1 MAYHSPLS
9 ASSLPRIALCPAS
22 YRMSIGIPNKSNPA
36 AERGT
41 RIHEFAELFSKG
53 LGVTTDDE
61 EGVEWAHA
69 YLQYTRGLSRDIEGN
84 ASLEVNLT
92 EQLKIVHPLLGG
104 TADAIIVND
113 NELHIVDLKTGRG
126 VVKTDSIQLKTY
138 ALGAWILHGM
148 PNVTIYCHIFQ
159 PHYAQQL
166 PAQYNYDDMVAF
178 ELELKALAEK
188 AEDPFQDPTPG
199 YEQCK
204 YCPARITCPSIK
216 DKALEV
222 AKEEFKPAEHLADLP
237 ELLDTAEML
246 EGWIDA
252 VREAAKDIMNG
263 GGFVAG
269 WSMAKGRK
277 MQKIKDAQAVAEL
290 FNNNPAIFELKSI
303 TALKKSGFDV
313 PADLIDE
320 SLSAPSLKRS
330 K

>member
-41 RIHEFAELFSKG
+41 RIHEMAENLWHGKE
-53 LGVTTDDE
+53 VITDDE
-61 EGVEWAHA
+61 EGLQWAKD
-69 YLQYTRGLSRDIEGN
+69 YLEYIRGIGGETL
-84 ASLEVNLT
+84 LEVNLT
-92 EQLKIVHPLLGG
+92 DPLKTVHPLLGG
-104 TADAIIVND
+104 TGDAIITND
-113 NELHIVDLKTGRG
+113 EELHSVDLKTGRG
-126 VVKTDSIQLKTY
+126 VVKTDSIQLKAY
-138 ALGAWILHGM
+138 ALGAWIKLGR
-148 PNVTIYCHIFQ
+148 PELTIFAHIFQ

-166 PAQYNYDDMVAF
+166 PAQYSYDDMVDF
-178 ELELKALAEK
+178 EIELKALADR
-188 AEDPFQDPTPG
+188 AEDPFENPTPG

-204 YCPARITCPSIK
+204 YCPARVTCPSIK
-216 DKALEV
+216 DKAIEV
-222 AKEEFKPAEHLADLP
+222 AKQEFKQEEHLADLP
-237 ELLDTAEML
+237 ELLDTAELL
-246 EGWIDA
+246 ETWIEA
-252 VREAAKDIMNG
+252 VREAAKDIMNT

-277 MQKIKDAQAVAEL
+277 MQKIKDANAVIEL
-290 FNNNPAIFELKSI
+290 FNSNPAIFELKSL

-320 SLSAPSLKRS
+320 TLSAPSLKRS

>member
-41 RIHEFAELFSKG
+41 AIHEMAENLWNGKE
-53 LGVTTDDE
+53 VITDDE
-61 EGVEWAHA
+61 EGLQWAKD
-69 YLQYTRGLSRDIEGN
+69 YIEYVKSFDGG
-84 ASLEVNLT
+84 AFLEVNLT
-92 EQLKIVHPLLGG
+92 EPLKTVHPLLGG
-104 TADAIIVND
+104 TGDAIIYND
-113 NELHIVDLKTGRG
+113 KELHIVDLKTGRG
-126 VVKTDSIQLKTY
+126 VIKTDSIQLKTY
-138 ALGAWILHGM
+138 ALGAWIKLGR
-148 PNVTIYCHIFQ
+148 PELTIFAHIFQ

-166 PAQYNYDDMVAF
+166 PAQYSVKDMFDF
-178 ELELKALAEK
+178 ELELQTLAYQ
-188 AEDPFQDPTPG
+188 AEDPFQDPTPS
-199 YEQCK
+199 YEACK
-204 YCPARITCPSIK
+204 YCPARVTCPSIK

-222 AKEEFKPAEHLADLP
+222 AKEEFKPSEHLADLP

-252 VREAAKDIMNG
+252 VREAAKDIMNT

-277 MQKIKDAQAVAEL
+277 MQKIKDAQAVVEL

>member
-41 RIHEFAELFSKG
+41 AIHEMAENIWKG
-53 LGVTTDDE
+53 LVPITEDL
-61 EGVEWAHA
+61 EGLQWAHD
-69 YLQYTRGLSRDIEGN
+69 YLDYVRGIEGD
-84 ASLEVNLT
+84 ALLEVNLT
-92 EQLKIVHPLLGG
+92 EPLKTVHPLLGG
-104 TADAIIVND
+104 TGDAIITNHD
-113 NELHIVDLKTGRG
+113 ELHIVDLKTGRG

-138 ALGAWILHGM
+138 ALGAWILHGQ

-166 PAQYNYDDMVAF
+166 PAQYTYDDMVAF
-178 ELELKALAEK
+178 EIELKALAEK
-188 AEDPFQDPTPG
+188 AEDPFQDPSPG

-222 AKEEFKPAEHLADLP
+222 AKEEFKAEEHLADLP

-277 MQKIKDAQAVAEL
+277 IQKIKDAQKVAEL
-290 FNNNPAIFELKSI
+290 FNNNPALFELKSI

-313 PADLIDE
+313 PADMIDE

>member
-41 RIHEFAELFSKG
+41 RIHEMAENLWNGKE
-53 LGVTTDDE
+53 VITDDE
-61 EGVEWAHA
+61 EGLQWAKD
-69 YLQYTRGLSRDIEGN
+69 YIEYVKSFDCG
-84 ASLEVNLT
+84 AFLEVNLT
-92 EQLKIVHPLLGG
+92 EPLKTVHPLLGG
-104 TADAIIVND
+104 TGDAIIYND
-113 NELHIVDLKTGRG
+113 KELHIVDLKTGRG
-126 VVKTDSIQLKTY
+126 VVKTNSIQLKTY
-138 ALGAWILHGM
+138 ALGAWIKYNR
-148 PNVTIYCHIFQ
+148 PTVDIYCYIFQ

-166 PAQYNYDDMVAF
+166 PAQYSYDDMVAF
-178 ELELKALAEK
+178 EIELKALAER

-216 DKALEV
+216 DKAIEV
-222 AKEEFKPAEHLADLP
+222 AKEEFKPSEHLADLP

-252 VREAAKDIMNG
+252 VREAAKDIMNT

-277 MQKIKDAQAVAEL
+277 MQKIKDAQVVAEL
-290 FNNNPAIFELKSI
+290 FNNNPAIFELKSL

-320 SLSAPSLKRS
+320 TLSAPSLKRS

>member
-1 MAYHSPLS
+1 MTYHSPLS
-9 ASSLPRIALCPAS
+9 ASSLPRITLCPAS

-41 RIHEFAELFSKG
+41 RIHEMAELLGKG
-53 LGVTTDDE
+53 E
-61 EGVEWAHA
+61 EVITEDQEGLEWANA
-69 YLQYTRGLSRDIEGN
+69 YLNYISDFVSGHYE
-84 ASLEVNLT
+84 LETNLT
-92 EQLKIVHPLLGG
+92 EALKTVHPLLGG
-104 TADAIIVND
+104 TADAIVFND

-126 VVKTDSIQLKTY
+126 VVKTNSIQLKTY
-138 ALGAWILHGM
+138 ALGAWILHGQ

-166 PAQYNYDDMVAF
+166 PAQYSYDDMVAF
-178 ELELKALAEK
+178 EIELKALAEK

-204 YCPARITCPSIK
+204 YCPARVTCPSIK
-216 DKALEV
+216 DKAIEV
-222 AKEEFKPAEHLADLP
+222 AKNEFKPSEHLADLP

-246 EGWIDA
+246 EGWIEA

-263 GGFVAG
+263 GGFVTG

-277 MQKIKDAQAVAEL
+277 MQKIKDANAVAEL

-320 SLSAPSLKRS
+320 TLSAPSLKRS

>member
-1 MAYHSPLS
+1 
-9 ASSLPRIALCPAS
+9 
-22 YRMSIGIPNKSNPA
+22 MSIGIPNKSNSA

-41 RIHEFAELFSKG
+41 RIHEMAENIFN
-53 LGVTTDDE
+53 GVDFTTDDQ
-61 EGVEWAHA
+61 EGLEWAYQ
-69 YLQYTRGLSRDIEGN
+69 YLEYIKGLDGLT
-84 ASLEVNLT
+84 SLEINLT
-92 EQLKIVHPLLGG
+92 SDLKIVHPLLGG
-104 TADAIIVND
+104 TCDALVTRPG
-113 NELHIVDLKTGRG
+113 EMHIVDLKTGRG

-138 ALGAWILHGM
+138 ALGAWINLGS
-148 PNVTIYCHIFQ
+148 PNVTIFAHIFQ

-166 PAQYNYDDMVAF
+166 PAQYSYDDMVAF

-216 DKALEV
+216 DKAIEV
-222 AKEEFKPAEHLADLP
+222 AKEEFKPSEHLADLP
-237 ELLDTAEML
+237 ELLDTAELL

-252 VREAAKDIMNG
+252 VREAAKDIMNT

>member
-1 MAYHSPLS
+1 
-9 ASSLPRIALCPAS
+9 
-22 YRMSIGIPNKSNPA
+22 MSIGIPNKSNPA

-41 RIHEFAELFSKG
+41 RIHEMAENLWFGKE
-53 LGVTTDDE
+53 VITDDE
-61 EGVEWAHA
+61 EGLQWAKD
-69 YLQYTRGLSRDIEGN
+69 YLDYVRGINGN
-84 ASLEVNLT
+84 IFLEANLT
-92 EQLKIVHPLLGG
+92 EPLKTVHPLLGG
-104 TADAIIVND
+104 TGDAIIYND
-113 NELHIVDLKTGRG
+113 KELHIVDLKTGRG

-138 ALGAWILHGM
+138 ALGAWIGHGK
-148 PNVTIYCHIFQ
+148 PNKTIYCHIFQ

-166 PAQYNYDDMVAF
+166 PAQYSYDDMVAF
-178 ELELKALAEK
+178 EIELKALAEK

-216 DKALEV
+216 DKAIEV
-222 AKEEFKPAEHLADLP
+222 AKNEFKPSEHLADLP

-290 FNNNPAIFELKSI
+290 FNNNPALFELKSI

-313 PADLIDE
+313 PTYLIDE

>member
-1 MAYHSPLS
+1 
-9 ASSLPRIALCPAS
+9 
-22 YRMSIGIPNKSNPA
+22 MSIGIPNKSNPA

-41 RIHEFAELFSKG
+41 RIHEMAENLWNGKE
-53 LGVTTDDE
+53 VITDDE
-61 EGVEWAHA
+61 EGLQWAKD
-69 YLQYTRGLSRDIEGN
+69 YIEYVKSFDGG
-84 ASLEVNLT
+84 AFLEVNLT
-92 EQLKIVHPLLGG
+92 EPLKTVHPLLGG
-104 TADAIIVND
+104 TGDAIIYND
-113 NELHIVDLKTGRG
+113 KELHIVDLKTGRG

-138 ALGAWILHGM
+138 ALGAWIKLGR
-148 PNVTIYCHIFQ
+148 PYVTIFAHIFQ

-166 PAQYNYDDMVAF
+166 PAQYSYADMALFEF
-178 ELELKALAEK
+178 ELKELADR

-216 DKALEV
+216 DKAIEV
-222 AKEEFKPAEHLADLP
+222 AKNEFKAAEHLADLP

-263 GGFVAG
+263 GGFIDG

-277 MQKIKDAQAVAEL
+277 MQKIKDTQAVVEL
-290 FNNNPAIFELKSI
+290 FNNNPALFELKSI

>member
-1 MAYHSPLS
+1 MAHHSPLS

-41 RIHEFAELFSKG
+41 DIHEMAENLWNG
-53 LGVTTDDE
+53 IEVTTEDT
-61 EGVEWAHA
+61 EGLQWAKD
-69 YLQYTRGLSRDIEGN
+69 YLEYIRGIKGD
-84 ASLEVNLT
+84 SLLEINLT
-92 EQLKIVHPLLGG
+92 EPLKTVHPLLGG
-104 TADAIIVND
+104 TGDAIIYNLED
-113 NELHIVDLKTGRG
+113 ELLHIVDLKTGRG

-138 ALGAWILHGM
+138 ALGAWIKFGRPLI
-148 PNVTIYCHIFQ
+148 NIQCHIFQ
-159 PHYAQQL
+159 PHFAQQL
-166 PAQYNYDDMVAF
+166 PAQYSYADMMKF

-204 YCPARITCPSIK
+204 YCPARVTCPSIK
-216 DKALEV
+216 EKAIEV
-222 AKEEFKPAEHLADLP
+222 AKEEFKPSEHLADLQ
-237 ELLDTAEML
+237 ELLDTAELL
-246 EGWIDA
+246 ETWIDA
-252 VREAAKDIMNG
+252 VRDAAKDIMNS

-277 MQKIKDAQAVAEL
+277 MQKIKDAQAIAEL

-313 PADLIDE
+313 PVDLIE
-320 SLSAPSLKRS
+320 ETLSEPSLKRS

>member
-41 RIHEFAELFSKG
+41 AIHEMAENLWNG
-53 LGVTTDDE
+53 IEVTTEDT
-61 EGVEWAHA
+61 EGLQWAKDYIDYVKSFDGGA
-69 YLQYTRGLSRDIEGN
+69 F
-84 ASLEVNLT
+84 LEVNLT
-92 EQLKIVHPLLGG
+92 EPLKTVHPLLGG
-104 TADAIIVND
+104 TGDAIIYNKT
-113 NELHIVDLKTGRG
+113 ELHIVDLKTGRG
-126 VVKTDSIQLKTY
+126 VVKTDSIQLKAY
-138 ALGAWILHGM
+138 ALGAWIKLGR
-148 PNVTIYCHIFQ
+148 PNVTIFAHIFQ

-166 PAQYNYDDMVAF
+166 PAQYSYEDMIRF
-178 ELELKALAEK
+178 EMDLKYLAEQ

-216 DKALEV
+216 EKAIEV
-222 AKEEFKPAEHLADLP
+222 AKKEFKPSEHLADLQV
-237 ELLDTAEML
+237 LLDTAELL
-246 EGWIDA
+246 ETWIDA
-252 VREAAKDIMNG
+252 VRDAAKDIMNN

-277 MQKIKDAQAVAEL
+277 MQKIKDANAVIEL
-290 FNNNPAIFELKSI
+290 FNNNPAIFELKSLA
-303 TALKKSGFDV
+303 ALKKSGFDV
-313 PADLIDE
+313 PADLIE
-320 SLSAPSLKRS
+320 ETLSAPSLKRS

>member
-41 RIHEFAELFSKG
+41 RIHEMAELLGKG
-53 LGVTTDDE
+53 E
-61 EGVEWAHA
+61 EVITEDQEGLEWANA
-69 YLQYTRGLSRDIEGN
+69 YLNYISDFVCGHYE
-84 ASLEVNLT
+84 LETNLT
-92 EQLKIVHPLLGG
+92 EALKTVHPLLGG

-126 VVKTDSIQLKTY
+126 VVKTNSIQLKTY
-138 ALGAWILHGM
+138 ALGAWILHGQ

-166 PAQYNYDDMVAF
+166 PAQYSYDDMVAF
-178 ELELKALAEK
+178 EIELKALAEK
-188 AEDPFQDPTPG
+188 AEDPFQDPTPS
-199 YEQCK
+199 YEACK
-204 YCPARITCPSIK
+204 YCNGKTVCPSIK
-216 DKALEV
+216 DKAIEV
-222 AKEEFKPAEHLADLP
+222 AKNEFKAEEHLADLP
-237 ELLDTAEML
+237 ELLDTAELL
-246 EGWIDA
+246 ETWIDA
-252 VREAAKDIMNG
+252 VRDAAKDIMNG

-277 MQKIKDAQAVAEL
+277 MQKIKDAQAVIEL
-290 FNNNPAIFELKSI
+290 FNSNPAIFELKSI

-320 SLSAPSLKRS
+320 TLSASSLKRS

>member
-41 RIHEFAELFSKG
+41 RIHEMAENLWNGKE
-53 LGVTTDDE
+53 VITDDE
-61 EGVEWAHA
+61 EGLQWAKD
-69 YLQYTRGLSRDIEGN
+69 YIEYVKSFDGG
-84 ASLEVNLT
+84 AFLEVNLT
-92 EQLKIVHPLLGG
+92 EPLKTVHPLLGG
-104 TADAIIVND
+104 TGDAIIYND
-113 NELHIVDLKTGRG
+113 KELHIVDLKTGRG

-138 ALGAWILHGM
+138 ALGAWIKLGR
-148 PNVTIYCHIFQ
+148 PYVTIFAHIFQ

-166 PAQYNYDDMVAF
+166 PAQYSYADMALFEF
-178 ELELKALAEK
+178 ELKELADR

-216 DKALEV
+216 DKAIEV
-222 AKEEFKPAEHLADLP
+222 AKNEFKAAEHLADLP

-263 GGFVAG
+263 GGFIDG

-277 MQKIKDAQAVAEL
+277 MQKIKDTQAVVEL
-290 FNNNPAIFELKSI
+290 FNNNPALFELKSI

>member
-41 RIHEFAELFSKG
+41 NIHEMAENLWNGKE
-53 LGVTTDDE
+53 VITDDE
-61 EGVEWAHA
+61 EGLQWAKD
-69 YLQYTRGLSRDIEGN
+69 YIEYVKSFDGG
-84 ASLEVNLT
+84 AFLEVNLT
-92 EQLKIVHPLLGG
+92 EPLKTVHPLLGG
-104 TADAIIVND
+104 TGDAIIYND
-113 NELHIVDLKTGRG
+113 KELHIIDLKTGRG
-126 VVKTDSIQLKTY
+126 VVKTNSIQLKTY
-138 ALGAWILHGM
+138 ALGAWIKLGR
-148 PNVTIYCHIFQ
+148 PYVTIYAHIFQ

-166 PAQYNYDDMVAF
+166 PAQYSYEDIALFEF
-178 ELELKALAEK
+178 ELKELADR

-216 DKALEV
+216 DKAIEV
-222 AKEEFKPAEHLADLP
+222 AKNEFKAAEHLADLP

-252 VREAAKDIMNG
+252 VREAAKDIMNT

-277 MQKIKDAQAVAEL
+277 MQKIKDAQAVVEL

-313 PADLIDE
+313 PANLIDE
-320 SLSAPSLKRS
+320 TLSAPSLKRS

>member
-22 YRMSIGIPNKSNPA
+22 YRMSIGIPNKSNLA

-41 RIHEFAELFSKG
+41 AIHEMAELLWKNVEFDVVDKEG
-53 LGVTTDDE
+53 LQ
-61 EGVEWAHA
+61 WAHD
-69 YLQYTRGLSRDIEGN
+69 YLDYVRGIEGN
-84 ASLEVNLT
+84 ALLEVNLT
-92 EQLKIVHPLLGG
+92 EYLKTVHPLLGG
-104 TADAIIVND
+104 TGDAIVTND
-113 NELHIVDLKTGRG
+113 KELHIVDLKTGRG

-138 ALGAWILHGM
+138 ALGAWIKLGR
-148 PNVTIYCHIFQ
+148 PELTIFAHIFQ

-166 PAQYNYDDMVAF
+166 PAQYSYDDMVDF
-178 ELELKALAEK
+178 EIELKALADR
-188 AEDPFQDPTPG
+188 AEDPFENPTPG

-204 YCPARITCPSIK
+204 YCPARVTCPSIK
-216 DKALEV
+216 DKAIEV
-222 AKEEFKPAEHLADLP
+222 AKNEFKAEEHLADLP

-252 VREAAKDIMNG
+252 VREAAKDILNT
-263 GGFVAG
+263 GGFVAN

-277 MQKIKDAQAVAEL
+277 MQKIKDANAVIEL

-320 SLSAPSLKRS
+320 TLSAPSLKRS

>member
-41 RIHEFAELFSKG
+41 AIHEMAENIWKG
-53 LGVTTDDE
+53 LVPITE
-61 EGVEWAHA
+61 
-69 YLQYTRGLSRDIEGN
+69 DIEGLKW
-84 ASLEVNLT
+84 AYDYLDYVKSIKGTAKLEVNLT
-92 EQLKIVHPLLGG
+92 EALKTVHPLLGG
-104 TADAIIVND
+104 TGDAVILD
-113 NELHIVDLKTGRG
+113 LEDDQLHIVDLKTGRG
-126 VVKTDSIQLKTY
+126 VVKTDSIQLKAY
-138 ALGAWILHGM
+138 ALGAWIKLGR
-148 PNVTIYCHIFQ
+148 PNVIIFAHIFQ

-166 PAQYNYDDMVAF
+166 PAQYSYKDMVLF
-178 ELELKALAEK
+178 EMDLKYLAEQ

-204 YCPARITCPSIK
+204 YCPARVTCPAIQE
-216 DKALEV
+216 KAIEV

-237 ELLDTAEML
+237 ELLDTAELL
-246 EGWIDA
+246 ETWIEA
-252 VREAAKDIMNG
+252 VREAAKDILNT

-269 WSMAKGRK
+269 WSMSKGRK

-290 FNNNPAIFELKSI
+290 FNNNPAIFELKSLA
-303 TALKKSGFDV
+303 ALKKSGFDV
-313 PADLIDE
+313 PVDLIE
-320 SLSAPSLKRS
+320 ETLSAPSLKRS

>member
-1 MAYHSPLS
+1 MTYHSPLS

-41 RIHEFAELFSKG
+41 AIHEMAENLWFGKE
-53 LGVTTDDE
+53 VITDDE
-61 EGVEWAHA
+61 EGLQWAHA
-69 YLQYTRGLSRDIEGN
+69 YLDYVKGINGN
-84 ASLEVNLT
+84 ILLEENLT
-92 EQLKIVHPLLGG
+92 EPLKTVHPLLGG
-104 TADAIIVND
+104 TGDAIITND
-113 NELHIVDLKTGRG
+113 KELHIVDLKTGRG

-138 ALGAWILHGM
+138 ALGAWIKLGR
-148 PNVTIYCHIFQ
+148 PDVTIFTHIFQ

-166 PAQYNYDDMVAF
+166 PAQYSIDEIYDF
-178 ELELKALAEK
+178 EIELAALAEK

-222 AKEEFKPAEHLADLP
+222 AKNEFKAEEHLADLP
-237 ELLDTAEML
+237 ELLDTAEIL

-252 VREAAKDIMNG
+252 VREAAKDIMNTV
-263 GGFVAG
+263 GFVAG

-290 FNNNPAIFELKSI
+290 FNNNPALFELKSI

-320 SLSAPSLKRS
+320 TLSASSLKRS

>member
-1 MAYHSPLS
+1 MSYHAPLS

-41 RIHEFAELFSKG
+41 AIHEMAENLWNGKEVITEDQEGLQWAKEYIEYIKNIKG
-53 LGVTTDDE
+53 S
-61 EGVEWAHA
+61 A
-69 YLQYTRGLSRDIEGN
+69 SIE
-84 ASLEVNLT
+84 VDLT
-92 EQLKIVHPLLGG
+92 EILKTVQPLLGG
-104 TADAIIVND
+104 TGDAIIHNAED

-126 VVKTDSIQLKTY
+126 VVKTDSIQLKAY
-138 ALGAWILHGM
+138 ALGAWVALGR
-148 PNVTIYCHIFQ
+148 PKLTVFAHIFQ
-159 PHYAQQL
+159 PHFAQQL
-166 PAQYNYDDMVAF
+166 PAQYSYDDMVQF
-178 ELELKALAEK
+178 ESELKALANQ

-204 YCPARITCPSIK
+204 YCPARVTCPSIK
-216 DKALEV
+216 EKAMEV
-222 AKEEFKPAEHLADLP
+222 AKEEFKPTEHLADLP

-252 VREAAKDIMNG
+252 VREAAKEIMNS

-277 MQKIKDAQAVAEL
+277 MQKIKDAQAIVEL
-290 FNNNPAIFELKSI
+290 FNSNPAIFELKSL

-313 PADLIDE
+313 PSELIE
-320 SLSAPSLKRS
+320 ETISASSLKRS

>member
-41 RIHEFAELFSKG
+41 RIHEMAEL
-53 LGVTTDDE
+53 LGEGKEVITDDE
-61 EGVEWAHA
+61 EGLQWANA
-69 YLQYTRGLSRDIEGN
+69 YLNYISDFVGGHYE
-84 ASLEVNLT
+84 LETNLT
-92 EQLKIVHPLLGG
+92 EALKIVHPLLGG

-126 VVKTDSIQLKTY
+126 VVKTNSIQLKTY
-138 ALGAWILHGM
+138 ALGAWILEGK

-159 PHYAQQL
+159 PHYAPQL
-166 PAQYNYDDMVAF
+166 PAQYSYDDMVAF
-178 ELELKALAEK
+178 EIELKALAER

-222 AKEEFKPAEHLADLP
+222 AKEEFKPSEHLADLP

-252 VREAAKDIMNG
+252 VREAAKDIMNT

-313 PADLIDE
+313 PADMIDE

>member
-1 MAYHSPLS
+1 
-9 ASSLPRIALCPAS
+9 
-22 YRMSIGIPNKSNPA
+22 MSIGIPNKSNPA

-41 RIHEFAELFSKG
+41 AIHEMAENLWNGKE
-53 LGVTTDDE
+53 VITDDE
-61 EGVEWAHA
+61 EGLQWAKD
-69 YLQYTRGLSRDIEGN
+69 YIEYVKSFDGG
-84 ASLEVNLT
+84 AFLEVNLT
-92 EQLKIVHPLLGG
+92 EPLKTVHPLLGG
-104 TADAIIVND
+104 TGDAIIYND
-113 NELHIVDLKTGRG
+113 KELHIVDLKTGRG
-126 VVKTDSIQLKTY
+126 VIKTDSIQLKTY
-138 ALGAWILHGM
+138 ALGAWIKLGR
-148 PNVTIYCHIFQ
+148 PELTIFAHIFQ

-166 PAQYNYDDMVAF
+166 PAQYSVKDMFDF
-178 ELELKALAEK
+178 ELELQTLAYQ
-188 AEDPFQDPTPG
+188 AEDPFQDPTPS
-199 YEQCK
+199 YEACK
-204 YCPARITCPSIK
+204 YCPARVTCPSIK

-222 AKEEFKPAEHLADLP
+222 AKEEFKPSEHLADLP

-252 VREAAKDIMNG
+252 VREAAKDIMNT

-277 MQKIKDAQAVAEL
+277 MQKIKDAQAVVEL

>member
-1 MAYHSPLS
+1 
-9 ASSLPRIALCPAS
+9 
-22 YRMSIGIPNKSNPA
+22 MSIGIPNKSNPA

-41 RIHEFAELFSKG
+41 RIHEMAELLGKG
-53 LGVTTDDE
+53 E
-61 EGVEWAHA
+61 EVITEDQEGLEWANA
-69 YLQYTRGLSRDIEGN
+69 YLSYISDFVGGHYE
-84 ASLEVNLT
+84 LETNLT
-92 EQLKIVHPLLGG
+92 EALKTVHPLLGG

-126 VVKTDSIQLKTY
+126 VVKTNSIQLKTY
-138 ALGAWILHGM
+138 ALGAWILEGK

-166 PAQYNYDDMVAF
+166 PAQYSYDDMVAF

-199 YEQCK
+199 YEQCR

-222 AKEEFKPAEHLADLP
+222 AKEEFKPSEHLADLP
-237 ELLDTAEML
+237 ELLDTAELL

-252 VREAAKDIMNG
+252 VREAAKDIMNT

-290 FNNNPAIFELKSI
+290 FNNNPAIFELKSL

-320 SLSAPSLKRS
+320 TLSAPSLKRS

>member
-41 RIHEFAELFSKG
+41 RIHEMAEKLWNGEEVITEDTEGLQWAADYLEYIKG
-53 LGVTTDDE
+53 INGD
-61 EGVEWAHA
+61 
-69 YLQYTRGLSRDIEGN
+69 
-84 ASLEVNLT
+84 SLLEINLT
-92 EQLKIVHPLLGG
+92 EPLKTVHPLLGG
-104 TADAIIVND
+104 TGDAVILDLEND
-113 NELHIVDLKTGRG
+113 LLHIVDLKTGRG

-138 ALGAWILHGM
+138 ALGAWVALCR
-148 PNVTIYCHIFQ
+148 PTINIHCHIFQ

-166 PAQYNYDDMVAF
+166 PAQYSFEDMMHF
-178 ELELKALAEK
+178 ELELKELAEK

-204 YCPARITCPSIK
+204 YCLAKVTCPAIQE
-216 DKALEV
+216 KAIEV
-222 AKEEFKPAEHLADLP
+222 AKEEFKLVEHLADLP
-237 ELLDTAEML
+237 ELLDTVELL
-246 EGWIDA
+246 ETWCEAVKDA
-252 VREAAKDIMNG
+252 VKDILNT

-303 TALKKSGFDV
+303 SALKKSGFDV
-313 PADLIDE
+313 PTDLIDE
-320 SLSAPSLKRS
+320 TLSAPSLKRS